1 MKKIFNLLLVSLFT
15 ISIAVAQN
23 PTEFH
28 KKQYNLDNDGLA
40 IKGYDPVAYFT
51 ANKALEGKKEI
62 TLTTEGITYHFAS
75 VQDRDLFKSNPE
87 KYQPQYGGWCAY
99 AMGATGEKVNID
111 PETFKLLDGKLYL
124 FYNQLFN
131 NTKKTWNKDEKHL
144 KEKADANW
152 KKISGQ
158 AS

>member
-99 AMGATGEKVNID
+99 AMGNDGSKVEVD
-111 PETFKLLDGKLYL
+111 PETFKIINGNLFL
-124 FYNQLFN
+124 FYNRFFN
-131 NTKKTWNKDEKHL
+131 NTLKTWNKDEPKLHAQADVNWQKLL
-144 KEKADANW
+144 KE
-152 KKISGQ
+152 
-158 AS
+158 